1 MVKEDLLIIGGGP
14 AGYVAA
20 LTAARLGSKPLL
32 VERDQIGGTCL
43 NRGCIPTKA
52 LLESVETLVRAR
64 RAAEFGVRVSV
75 EGLDI
80 KAMVQRKDAVS
91 SALRGGLE
99 VLMPDK
105 GVRILRGE
113 AVFSSPREVSVR
125 LLDGAEERILADKII
140 IATGSVPMSLPI
152 PGSDLPAFFGSDEA
166 LSLEEIPGS
175 LVIVGGGAVGCEFA
189 SIYAGLGSRVTLL
202 EMLGTLLPTEDRE
215 LGEALKYY
223 MEEEGIRVLTSAKV
237 LSAKPSGDRVTLSVL
252 AGSATEEITADG
264 VLMAAGRVPA
274 TKGFGL
280 ENTGVDL
287 GRRGGIRVNERME
300 TSVEGI
306 YAAGDVTG
314 GFMLA
319 HVAFE
324 EGRVAAENAL
334 GGNASVDYSVIPRCV
349 FTHPEVAAVGLSEEE
364 AREKG
369 YSVRVGRYP
378 FANNGRAVA
387 MGNTEGLVK
396 IVANEKTGRILGAGI
411 VGAGAAEAVAEVAV
425 AMSAGVG
432 AETLE
437 RTIHAHPTLSEAVK
451 EAAGDVFGRAVHK

>member
-52 LLESVETLVRAR
+52 LLESVETLIRAK
-64 RAAEFGVRVSV
+64 RAEEFGVRVSV
-75 EGLDI
+75 EGFDVKTMI
-80 KAMVQRKDAVS
+80 QRKDAVS
-91 SALRGGLE
+91 SSLRGGLE

-113 AVFSSPREVSVR
+113 AVFSSPHEVSVR

-140 IATGSVPMSLPI
+140 IATGSVPMNLPI

-166 LSLEEIPGS
+166 LSPKEIPGS
-175 LVIVGGGAVGCEFA
+175 VVIVGGGAVGSEFA
-189 SIYAGLGSRVTLL
+189 CIYSGLGSEVTLV
-202 EMLGTLLPTEDRE
+202 EMLGTLLPTEDEE

-223 MEEEGIRVLTSAKV
+223 MAEQGIRVLTSAKV

-252 AGSATEEITADG
+252 AGSTTEEITADR

-280 ENTGVDL
+280 DKVGVDL

-300 TSVEGI
+300 TSVGGI

-314 GFMLA
+314 GIMLA

-334 GGNASVDYSVIPRCV
+334 GGNASMDYSVVPRCV
-349 FTHPEVAAVGLSEEE
+349 FTHPEVAAVGLSEKE

-369 YSVRVGRYP
+369 YSVKVGRYP

-387 MGNTEGLVK
+387 MGKTEGLVK
-396 IVANEKTGRILGAGI
+396 IVADEKTGRILGAGI
-411 VGAGAAEAVAEVAV
+411 VGAGATEAIAEVAV
-425 AMSAGVG
+425 AMSAGLG
-432 AETLE
+432 AEALE